1 MTTTLPD
8 AAARTMRARL
18 VRLVLSWLA
27 VGVGIPLILRA
38 ELGASPFDVL
48 NTGVSDTTGLSF
60 GTSFVVDSVIFFA
73 AGRLMGARLGW
84 ACLAGTLAI
93 GPLVNLGLDL
103 LPEQQRLAVRVP
115 LLVVGIAVIAVA
127 ICLVIPTELGPGPTE
142 VLMLGLVARGMRVV
156 PARWISDG
164 LPVVVGAVLGGAIGV
179 GTVLWVLCMGPL
191 VKWGLRRTGY
201 TPPTIVVADI

>member
-1 MTTTLPD
+1 M
-8 AAARTMRARL
+8 
-18 VRLVLSWLA
+18 
-27 VGVGIPLILRA
+27 
-38 ELGASPFDVL
+38 
-48 NTGVSDTTGLSF
+48 
-60 GTSFVVDSVIFFA
+60 
-73 AGRLMGARLGW
+73 
-84 ACLAGTLAI
+84 
-93 GPLVNLGLDL
+93 
-103 LPEQQRLAVRVP
+103 RVP

>member
-8 AAARTMRARL
+8 AAPRTMRARL

-142 VLMLGLVARGMRVV
+142 VLTPGGCGWCPPDGSATGCRWWWARCSVV
-156 PARWISDG
+156 RSGWAPCCGCCAWAPS
-164 LPVVVGAVLGGAIGV
+164 
-179 GTVLWVLCMGPL
+179 
-191 VKWGLRRTGY
+191 
-201 TPPTIVVADI
+201 